1 MSGSYRFA
9 VLGPFPVPLKRHRR
23 RRVVD
28 FDRAT
33 AHVFGLAEQQAR
45 SKLRLS
51 ALDEAIGCYVF
62 ALKPS
67 GGQVIW
73 PYYVGQSCR
82 QTLQTRLFQ
91 TKDKP
96 AIYNAILKEYDRAAA
111 YVYLLPLLTPGGRF
125 ARLGSNQT
133 RIDNA
138 EHALIGMAL
147 RVNYSLWNVKHRV
160 AMEAYTIDGTPQS
173 GRRDTDPAAS
183 FRRMLGFASKPKASE
198 RRTGEIEPDAQPAN
212 SLPSAPPEAV
222 LEDDANLESAGPDA
236 ASGTGEPGR
245 TPVDEDAVS

>member
-1 MSGSYRFA
+1 MGENYRFA

-33 AHVFGLAEQQAR
+33 EHVFDLAEEQAHR
-45 SKLRLS
+45 KLHLRGI
-51 ALDEAIGCYVF
+51 DEAIGCYVF

-82 QTLQTRLFQ
+82 QTLHKRLFQ
-91 TKDKP
+91 LKDKP
-96 AIYNAILKEYDRAAA
+96 ETYNGILREYERAIA
-111 YVYLLPLLTPGGRF
+111 YVYLLPLLTPGGKF
-125 ARLGSNQT
+125 AKLGSNQT
-133 RIDNA
+133 RINNA

-147 RVNYSLWNVKHRV
+147 RVNYSLWNIKHRV
-160 AMEAYTIDGTPQS
+160 AMEAYTIDGTPPA

-183 FRRMLGFASKPKASE
+183 FRRMLGFSSKPKASG
-198 RRTGEIEPDAQPAN
+198 RVAGEMEPEEQTSDTLPPEPPIIAVDDAGDLVPDADTT
-212 SLPSAPPEAV
+212 SDV
-222 LEDDANLESAGPDA
+222 TAGP
-236 ASGTGEPGR
+236 
-245 TPVDEDAVS
+245 